1 MSKDI
6 VSGVGVRYGVI
17 LALDATTSLPLPP
30 TTTAVPYTGVEIEGI
45 KTATA
50 NDPAPRNIPHYGQD
64 RAYAQ
69 DSLPPDTL
77 ESFAV
82 TTSKTNMVLDTVL
95 EGTKIRSYAG
105 FEARIANNDKK
116 GSEPQIMAF
125 FYRQALDTDK
135 NSATFGKLRQWNGR
149 TYPSA
154 RLVPQTDGY
163 EKEATDKTYNG
174 TPTNTGYTPWN
185 EDINTTNWGANEGA
199 HLEQTFNAQPRINTY
214 RGNGTLNAFQ
224 LSVPPVDTTPTYTT
238 VFVDGTIVTPSAVVA
253 GANPAFTLTV
263 TPGVDKLVYAIV
275 QTNSPN

>member
-1 MSKDI
+1 MAKDI
-6 VSGVGVRYGVI
+6 VSGVGIRYGVVF
-17 LALDATTSLPLPP
+17 ALDVTTSLPLPAAAS
-30 TTTAVPYTGVEIEGI
+30 AVPYVGIEVEGI

-50 NDPAPRNIPHYGQD
+50 NDPAPRNIAHYGQD

-77 ESFAV
+77 ESFAF
-82 TTSKTNMVLDTVL
+82 TTSKSNLVLDAAL

-105 FEARIANNDKK
+105 FEARAANTDKK
-116 GSEPQIMAF
+116 GNEPQVMAL

-135 NSATFGKLRQWNGR
+135 NSATFGKLRQWNAR
-149 TYPSA
+149 IYPSA
-154 RLVPQTDGY
+154 RIAPQTDSY

-185 EDINTTNWGANEGA
+185 EDINLTNWGANDSA
-199 HLEQTFNAQPRINTY
+199 HLENTFNGQPRINTY
-214 RGNGTLNAFQ
+214 RGNGTLVAFQ
-224 LSVPPVDTTPTYTT
+224 LSVAPFDTTTSALT
-238 VFVDGTIVTPSAVVA
+238 VFVDGTVVTPSAVVN

-263 TPGVDKLVYAIV
+263 APGVDKLVLAIP